1 MTSVNEV
8 THQLYT
14 LFSQILAGEN
24 KGRYHEELWRSYG
37 HVATASGARRRVQFV
52 YELCRLTRFDPQDK
66 IILDAGC
73 GYGVIAII
81 LMLMGARKVWGLD
94 ISEERLTT
102 FQRMIQDY
110 GLGER
115 LDAQL
120 RGVEDTGLEDRS
132 VDAVMSNEAISH
144 YYDLDAFLREAA
156 RVLKPG
162 GVLLISD
169 GNNAANP
176 LRRRDTEEIWNRFE
190 DGPAGEVH
198 GHEIEIPYVEMRRQI
213 IRSVAPDLPAATVD
227 RLAQETAYMKQE
239 QIVHA
244 VNEYL
249 ATGKLPGSRF
259 DRKRCPVNPV
269 SGACIERMFHPA
281 QFAREIE
288 QYGFQARHYAAI
300 GGAIPAWIGIPG
312 RLFTAL
318 TPLTLPFARAFRIV
332 AVRT

>member
-1 MTSVNEV
+1 MTPINK
-8 THQLYT
+8 TAHQLYT
-14 LFSQILAGEN
+14 LFSRALASEN
-24 KGRYHEELWRSYG
+24 KERYHEGLWCSYG
-37 HVATASGARRRVQFV
+37 HVATLSGARRRVQFV
-52 YELCRLTRFDPQDK
+52 YDLCRLAQFDPQDK
-66 IILDAGC
+66 VILDAGC

-102 FQRMIQDY
+102 FRRMIQDHR
-110 GLGER
+110 LAER

-132 VDAVMSNEAISH
+132 VDAVVSNEAISH
-144 YYDLDAFLREAA
+144 YYDVEAFLREAA

-162 GVLLISD
+162 GVLLIAD

-190 DGPAGEVH
+190 NGPAGEVH
-198 GHEIEIPYVEMRRQI
+198 GHKLETPYGEMRRQI
-213 IRSVAPDLPAATVD
+213 IRSAAPDLPAQTVD
-227 RLAQETAYMKQE
+227 QPAQETAYMKQE

-249 ATGKLPGSRF
+249 TTGKLPGSRF
-259 DRKRCPVNPV
+259 DRRRCPVNPV
-269 SGACIERMFHPA
+269 SGAYMERMFHPA
-281 QFAREIE
+281 QLAREIE
-288 QYGFQARHYAAI
+288 QYGFRAKYYAAL
-300 GGAIPAWIGIPG
+300 GGAIPTWLSVPS

-318 TPLTLPFARAFRIV
+318 TPLTLPIARAFRIV
-332 AVRT
+332 AVRR